1 MYSKKKRE
9 YVQTRGIQTFR
20 NDQRNEGLLRRQTKN
35 NQWEKSV
42 SREMRLCI
50 KMDIAFKDDDIFRI
64 ILGGN
69 IRYKLR
75 TFFRV

>member
-1 MYSKKKRE
+1 MC
-9 YVQTRGIQTFR
+9 RGIHTFI

-50 KMDIAFKDDDIFRI
+50 KMDMAFKDEGIFRI
-64 ILGGN
+64 ILRGN